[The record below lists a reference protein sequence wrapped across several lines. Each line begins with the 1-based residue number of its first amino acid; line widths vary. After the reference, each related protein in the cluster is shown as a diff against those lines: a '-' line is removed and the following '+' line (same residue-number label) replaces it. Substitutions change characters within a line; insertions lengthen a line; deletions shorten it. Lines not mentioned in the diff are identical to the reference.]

1 MKKIHKIIFKR
12 KLELCNLKHRRKKS
26 EEGKLSKAF
35 WNNYQI
41 RELED
46 AQIKDK
52 EWRRRDYGHIFS
64 KINKP
69 QIQGTQRTPNRMNLK
84 YTHTQAHTHT

>member
-1 MKKIHKIIFKR
+1 MLAPSKEFWA
-12 KLELCNLKHRRKKS
+12 LNFSEKKS

-84 YTHTQAHTHT
+84 YTHTQVHTHT